1 MLPCLFLAVTII
13 AAEQLRSFSPKN
25 KTTILQISHDYL
37 VFSPVTNNNK
47 WQIYIECKLCV
58 STWHATLQ
66 ESQSDPARTHRHRRP
81 PSCMIV
87 TAMIVT
93 VSPTRLGYDWRE
105 PLHEH
110 GATIETKHLNSCSHK
125 TTFELSLIITV
136 VKIKLSFRFTKRRR
150 LTCLAARDPLWREKS
165 AWH

>member
-13 AAEQLRSFSPKN
+13 AAEQLRSFCRKIRRQYYRYH
-25 KTTILQISHDYL
+25 TIISCFLQSRTI
-37 VFSPVTNNNK
+37 TNDKSILSAN
-47 WQIYIECKLCV
+47 YVCLRGM
-58 STWHATLQ
+58 Q

-136 VKIKLSFRFTKRRR
+136 VKIKLSFRFTKRR
-150 LTCLAARDPLWREKS
+150 LKCLAARDPLWREKS